1 MPDFIGWGKE
11 YAAFSLRHDDVKG
24 VTQYIMNQK
33 EHHKYKAF
41 KDEYK
46 HLIESEGI
54 TIKQEY
60 FLVD

>member
-1 MPDFIGWGKE
+1 MPDFIGWAKE
-11 YAAFSLRHDDVKG
+11 YAAFSLRHDDVKT

-33 EHHKYKAF
+33 DHHKHMAF

-46 HLIESEGI
+46 NLIESEGL